1 MVKLLNCDKRDSII
15 AITFNYSILLQLSY
29 SERGCPCLYN
39 FLYLIKS
46 AVQCSVHPQGL
57 DIPSS
62 NSKMLIANKF
72 YICIMVVGK
81 MWVREVKDR

>member
-29 SERGCPCLYN
+29 SERGGPCLYN
-39 FLYLIKS
+39 LLYKS
-46 AVQCSVHPQGL
+46 AVQCSVRPQGL